1 MLTLEIFIVLY
12 LLIAGFAALMT
23 YYEQVRTQNRD
34 RLFNAL
40 GFLACLLWP
49 VTLVA
54 VTVAAQTQLLMS
66 RA

>member
-1 MLTLEIFIVLY
+1 MLSLEVFIALY
-12 LLIAGFAALMT
+12 LLVATFAAMMT

-34 RLFNAL
+34 PLFSAL
-40 GFLACLLWP
+40 GFVACLLWP

-54 VTVAAQTQLLMS
+54 VTVAAQTQLLLH